1 MHRSRVR
8 SQGFT
13 HVEFAIVLVVIAL
26 VGAIAIPAW
35 LENES
40 GANEREARKS
50 LRRIL
55 TVNEKFRQRFHRYA
69 DNLRQLHDFDS
80 EGVHSVIAPSDIPGY
95 LLVYRSSG
103 QDWSCEANPATPGV
117 TGDRHFYMDSRGVV
131 RFRLKG
137 PSDSGDP
144 EYSD

>member
-80 EGVHSVIAPSDIPGY
+80 EGVHSVVASSEIPGY
-95 LLVYRSSG
+95 LLVYLSSG
-103 QDWSCEANPATPGV
+103 QDWSCQANPETPGV
-117 TGDRHFYMDSRGVV
+117 TGDRYFYMDSRGVV
-131 RFRLKG
+131 RFRLKE